1 MSMMG
6 SGRMRGLEGTPTGET
21 VATFTDYDRA
31 QKTVSALVAAEVP
44 ARDIAIV
51 GLNLRSIE
59 RVTGRL
65 GWATAAR
72 TGALNGILIGL
83 FFAAVVVIGTPDA
96 PIQLFVGVVFVG
108 IAFGMILSILSYSF
122 VRRRRDY
129 ASVIQVVADHYD
141 VTVAPTSVHKAR
153 QALGKQAAAG
163 NAAGATSP
171 AQPAAAPAQPSA
183 APAPAAPTPE
193 SPAQPATPT
202 AKPETPPA
210 PAAGSLDEPP
220 RYGERLPAVVAPAAT
235 THAELAAPTAPPA
248 H

>member
-1 MSMMG
+1 MSMLG
-6 SGRMRGLEGTPTGET
+6 SGRTRGLEGTPIGET
-21 VATFTDYDRA
+21 VATFADYDRA
-31 QKTVSALVAAEVP
+31 QKTVSTLVAAEVP

-108 IAFGMILSILSYSF
+108 IAFGMLLSILSYSF

-129 ASVIQVVADHYD
+129 ASVIQVVADHYE
-141 VTVAPTSVHKAR
+141 VTVAPASVHKAR
-153 QALGKQAAAG
+153 QALGKQATAGQAAT
-163 NAAGATSP
+163 ATTPAQHTTGPAQPGTTPAPTPDSS
-171 AQPAAAPAQPSA
+171 AQPAAPG
-183 APAPAAPTPE
+183 
-193 SPAQPATPT
+193 
-202 AKPETPPA
+202 AKPTTPPA

-220 RYGERLPAVVAPAAT
+220 RYGERLPTVAAPAKTADGESAPRT
-235 THAELAAPTAPPA
+235 APTA

>member
-6 SGRMRGLEGTPTGET
+6 SGRMRGLESTPTGET
-21 VATFTDYDRA
+21 VATFVDYDRA

-51 GLNLRSIE
+51 GSSLRSIE

-65 GWATAAR
+65 GWAVAAR

-108 IAFGMILSILSYSF
+108 IAFGMLLSILTYSF

-141 VTVAPTSVHKAR
+141 VTVAPASVHKAR
-153 QALGKQAAAG
+153 QALNKQAAG
-163 NAAGATSP
+163 
-171 AQPAAAPAQPSA
+171 PSA
-183 APAPAAPTPE
+183 ATSAAVHAPASPAGPTAPPAPATPEAHSHDEPAAKPSAPTP
-193 SPAQPATPT
+193 P
-202 AKPETPPA
+202 TPPA
-210 PAAGSLDEPP
+210 PSAGSLDEPP
-220 RYGERLPAVVAPAAT
+220 RYGERLPAVAPASPTQAT
-235 THAELAAPTAPPA
+235 PASAPPA
-248 H
+248 Q